1 MSRTTSTK
9 SDILHL
15 NMEVYGT
22 DSVGVRPL
30 VDDRGTAAGLSLHE
44 ITRNIF
50 ELWLQVFADFSEMW
64 FDFDGLLIKLFQ
76 ET

>member
-1 MSRTTSTK
+1 
-9 SDILHL
+9 
-15 NMEVYGT
+15 MET

-64 FDFDGLLIKLFQ
+64 FDFDGDRKSVV
-76 ET
+76 